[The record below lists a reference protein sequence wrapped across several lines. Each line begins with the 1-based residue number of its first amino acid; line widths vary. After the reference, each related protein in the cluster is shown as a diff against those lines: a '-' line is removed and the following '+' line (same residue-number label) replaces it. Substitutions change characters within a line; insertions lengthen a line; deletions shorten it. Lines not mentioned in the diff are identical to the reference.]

1 MIEKMKFLNL
11 TGPKDDID
19 RVVDQYL
26 SKYEIQLENTLSELK
41 SVQNISP
48 YSDINPYKETLQK
61 ANVLADMVKNTDIP
75 SRSITLEEAVNI
87 IETIDKEL
95 SSLREE
101 QHNLETELSKCKESL
116 TDIAHFKDLHYNI
129 QDILHFE
136 HVKFRFGKIS
146 QEYFAKFEKYI
157 YDDLYTLFYKC
168 QSDKDYVWGVY
179 FVPSEEVT
187 KIDAVY
193 SSMHFERFYL
203 KDEYDG
209 TPEEAYQDLEKEIQG
224 LNEKLNQ
231 TNERISSKLSSS
243 GGDILLARQRLEKLS
258 ANFDVRKL
266 AACTEDKEE
275 TFYIL
280 CGWMTEKDAAA
291 FSEEVKTDKNLYCI
305 IEDDHNNTYSKPPTK
320 LKNPKIFKPFEMFI
334 RMYGL
339 PDYNEF
345 DPTIFVAITYAF
357 IFGAMF
363 GDVGQGICLTIGG
376 FLLYKFKKMDLAAIV
391 GTAGIFSTF
400 FGFMFGSIFGFEDII
415 DAVWLRP
422 IEHMTQLPFIG
433 RLNTVF
439 IVAIVLGMG
448 LIMLTMIFHIIN
460 GFKAHNLEAA
470 LFDTNGIAG
479 FVFYA
484 AVVLTIFLFM
494 TGNSL
499 PAVIVLVVMFV
510 IPLLVMALK
519 EPLAALLE
527 KKSEVMPKGK
537 VIFFV
542 QAFFELF
549 EVLLSYFSNT
559 LSFVRIGAFAVS
571 HAAMMEVVLMLAGAE
586 NGGSPNWIVVVLG
599 NLFVCGMEGLIVG
612 IQVLRLEYYEFFSR
626 FYKGSGREFKPY
638 STKASIQ
645 EKH

>member
-1 MIEKMKFLNL
+1 MIERMKFLSL

-19 RVVDQYL
+19 RVIDQYL

-48 YSDINPYKETLQK
+48 YLEINPYKETLQK
-61 ANVLADMVKNTDIP
+61 ANILADMVKNTMVS
-75 SRSITLEEAVNI
+75 SRSVTLEQAVNI
-87 IETIDKEL
+87 IETLDTDLI
-95 SSLREE
+95 SLKEE
-101 QHNLETELSKCKESL
+101 QNKLQTEISKCNTLL
-116 TDIAHFKDLHYNI
+116 TDIAHFRDLHYNI

-146 QEYFAKFEKYI
+146 QEYFDKFEKYV
-157 YDDLYTLFYKC
+157 YDDLYTVFYKC
-168 QSDKDYVWGVY
+168 QSDDDYVWGVY
-179 FVPSEEVT
+179 FVPAEEAV

-203 KDEYDG
+203 KDEYAG
-209 TPEEAYQDLEKEIQG
+209 TPEEAHAKLEGEIKV
-224 LNEKLNQ
+224 LNDNLKQINDK
-231 TNERISSKLSSS
+231 IASKLSSS
-243 GGDILLARQRLEKLS
+243 AEDILLAQKKLS
-258 ANFDVRKL
+258 ALSENFDVRKL
-266 AACTEDKEE
+266 AACTQNKQE

-280 CGWMTEKDAAA
+280 CGWMTENDAVA
-291 FSEEVKTDKNLYCI
+291 FSKEVEHDKNLYCI
-305 IEDDHNNTYSKPPTK
+305 IEDDHNNIYSKPPTR

-363 GDVGQGICLTIGG
+363 GDVGQGICLVIGG
-376 FLLYKFKKMDLAAIV
+376 FLLYKFKKMDLAAIIA
-391 GTAGIFSTF
+391 TAGIFSTF
-400 FGFMFGSIFGFEDII
+400 FGFMFGSIFGFEDVI

-439 IVAIVLGMG
+439 IVAVALGMG
-448 LIMLTMIFHIIN
+448 LMMLTMVFHIIN
-460 GFKAHNLEAA
+460 GFKSHNLEAA

-479 FVFYA
+479 LVFYG
-484 AVVLTIFLFM
+484 AVVLTIVLFM
-494 TGNSL
+494 TGNQL
-499 PAVIVLVVMFV
+499 PAAIVLVVMFI
-510 IPLLVMALK
+510 IPLIVIALK
-519 EPLAALLE
+519 EPLTALVE

-537 VIFFV
+537 VMFFV

-626 FYKGSGREFKPY
+626 FYKGTGREFKPY
-638 STKASIQ
+638 SKKTSAE